1 MKRTSTAI
9 FIVLLLTT
17 NIFSQEK
24 PTVTS
29 RSFSIYGVIIS
40 LKGGMTSG
48 DKFLAD
54 DRVSFDSHAI
64 PPGGL
69 AEVTAEYPLGK
80 YFYAGLNLNGWFSKD
95 KFFNDSA
102 GYDVTRKAFGL
113 NFNPFIKYRL
123 LVRRV
128 TFNASAG
135 IGRSLVITKY
145 SQDGHNYNT
154 DMTNLCGNI
163 GIDYFLENGLMF
175 TAEGSYYYL
184 FGGFDPS
191 GTDRT
196 NQMFLCK
203 MGIGYV
209 FKMKPRR

>member
-1 MKRTSTAI
+1 MKRVIITVSA
-9 FIVLLLTT
+9 FLLLCI
-17 NIFSQEK
+17 NIHSQEK

-48 DKFLAD
+48 DKFLGSKNI
-54 DRVSFDSHAI
+54 SFSSHEI
-64 PPGGL
+64 PPGGV
-69 AEVTAEYPLGK
+69 AEVTAEYPMGK

-102 GYDVTRKAFGL
+102 RYDVTRKAFGL

-123 LVRRV
+123 LYRRV
-128 TFNASAG
+128 TFNISAG

-145 SQDGHNYNT
+145 SQEGHNYNT

-196 NQMFLCK
+196 NQTFLGK
-203 MGIGYV
+203 IGIGYV